1 MLISAWCQ
9 LVGTDATRVRPYNSL
24 QMGMQDVML
33 KIATIQMSHKQNVA
47 EWKTEE
53 HVYRKAVINHGRT
66 EN

>member
-1 MLISAWCQ
+1 
-9 LVGTDATRVRPYNSL
+9 
-24 QMGMQDVML
+24 MGMQDVML

-53 HVYRKAVINHGRT
+53 HVYRKAVNNHGRT